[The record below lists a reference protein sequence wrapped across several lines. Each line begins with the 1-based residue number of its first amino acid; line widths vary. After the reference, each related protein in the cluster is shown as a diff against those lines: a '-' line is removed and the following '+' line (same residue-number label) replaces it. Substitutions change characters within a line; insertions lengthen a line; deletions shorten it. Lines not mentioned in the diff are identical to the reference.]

1 MKTLFL
7 IAFALITTAN
17 AAYAPAQRSVRLFHI
32 EKSTNKNI
40 VCYDANLN
48 ADGTINE
55 KTPVSAYWLMNEE
68 DGRRE
73 SLSWIERKK
82 AFGFSFEKNPEG
94 EFILTPNADEDW
106 KLTVL
111 LKDGEPVA
119 ELPISGK
126 PAIVKRVFLQVE
138 QGMILPTIKSV
149 ELYGK
154 CPVSGVA
161 MYEKKIVD

>member
-1 MKTLFL
+1 MKTLL
-7 IAFALITTAN
+7 IIAFALVTTAN

-73 SLSWIERKK
+73 ALSWIERKK
-82 AFGFSFEKNPEG
+82 AFGYSFEKNDKG

-111 LKDGEPVA
+111 LENGEPKA
-119 ELPISGK
+119 ELPINGK
-126 PAIVKRVFLQVE
+126 TGVVKRVFLQVE
-138 QGMILPTIKSV
+138 QGMILPSVKAV
-149 ELYGK
+149 ELFGN
-154 CPVSGVA
+154 CPVTGKE
-161 MYEKKIVD
+161 MYEKKIID

>member
-7 IAFALITTAN
+7 IAFALVTTAS

-32 EKSTNKNI
+32 EKSSNKNI

-48 ADGTINE
+48 VDGTINE

-106 KLTVL
+106 KLKVL
-111 LKDGEPVA
+111 VENGEPRA
-119 ELPISGK
+119 ELPIGGK
-126 PAIVKRVFLQVE
+126 PSIVKRVFLQVE
-138 QGMILPTIKSV
+138 QGIILPSVKSV
-149 ELYGK
+149 ELFGN
-154 CPVSGVA
+154 CPVTGKE
-161 MYEKKIVD
+161 MYEKKIID